1 VGTKKITMEAAAV
14 AAMNYCSNIR
24 RQRIE
29 QHLVNNI
36 NEKKCSGL
44 TTSEYFR
51 TSVRQKS
58 TFSKGK
64 RFSCT
69 RLWNHRHVRRGE
81 E

>member
-1 VGTKKITMEAAAV
+1 MEAAAIT
-14 AAMNYCSNIR
+14 AMEYCNGIR

-44 TTSEYFR
+44 TTREYF
-51 TSVRQKS
+51 SVSIRQKS
-58 TFSKGK
+58 TFSKSK
-64 RFSCT
+64 KFSCT

>member
-1 VGTKKITMEAAAV
+1 MEATAV
-14 AAMNYCSNIR
+14 AAMDYCNNIR

-29 QHLVNNI
+29 QHLVNNT

-44 TTSEYFR
+44 TNIEYN
-51 TSVRQKS
+51 SIIIRQKS
-58 TFSKGK
+58 TFSKSK
-64 RFSCT
+64 KFSCT